1 MAASPKSFPTLAK
14 AGRTV
19 TLSQNAALIV
29 IDVQKAF
36 DHPRWGKRN
45 NPHAEANVSRLLKG
59 WRDTER
65 PVIHIRHRNST
76 PGGLFS
82 EGEPG
87 FEVKPEA
94 APQDDEPVLYKRVN
108 SAFIGTDL
116 EQRLRAQGIEDVVVC
131 GITTDH
137 CVSTT
142 TRMAGNL
149 DFGAVVVSDATATF
163 ERTGPTGRRWSAEE
177 MHETALTSLNEE
189 FAKVMTTDAVLA
201 SL

>member
-1 MAASPKSFPTLAK
+1 MTIP
-14 AGRTV
+14 
-19 TLSQNAALIV
+19 QNTALLV

-36 DHPRWGKRN
+36 DHPKWGQRN
-45 NPHAEANVSRLLKG
+45 NPEAEANVARLLRG
-59 WRDTER
+59 WRDTAR
-65 PVIHIRHRNST
+65 PVIHIRHRNPT

-94 APQDDEPVLYKRVN
+94 APEDGEPVLFKRVN

-116 EQRLRAQGIEDVVVC
+116 EPRLRARGIVGVVVC

-149 DFGAVVVSDATATF
+149 DFDTVIVSDATATF
-163 ERTGPTGRRWSAEE
+163 DRTGPDGRHWSAQD
-177 MHETALTSLNEE
+177 MHDTALASLNRE
-189 FAKVMTTDAVLA
+189 FAEVKTTDAVLA
-201 SL
+201 AL

>member
-1 MAASPKSFPTLAK
+1 MTLP
-14 AGRTV
+14 
-19 TLSQNAALIV
+19 QNSALIV

-36 DHPRWGKRN
+36 DHPRWGRRN
-45 NPHAEANVSRLLKG
+45 NPDAEANVASLLNG
-59 WRDTER
+59 WRRSGR
-65 PVIHIRHRNST
+65 PIIHIQHKNTT
-76 PGGLFS
+76 PGRLFS

-94 APQDDEPVLYKRVN
+94 APNDGEPVLYKHVN

-116 EQRLRAQGIEDVVVC
+116 EQRLRAQGIETVVIC

-149 DFGAVVVSDATATF
+149 DFAAVIVSDATATF
-163 ERTGPTGRRWSAEE
+163 ERTGPDGRYWSAED
-177 MHETALTSLNEE
+177 MHDTA
-189 FAKVMTTDAVLA
+189 LA
-201 SL
+201 SLNQEFAEVETTDTLLGTL

>member
-1 MAASPKSFPTLAK
+1 MTLP
-14 AGRTV
+14 R
-19 TLSQNAALIV
+19 NAALIV
-29 IDVQKAF
+29 VDVQKAF
-36 DHPRWGKRN
+36 DHPRWGQRN
-45 NPHAEANVSRLLKG
+45 NPDAEANVSRLLKG

-65 PVIHIRHRNST
+65 PVIHIQHRNTT
-76 PGGLFS
+76 PGRLFS

-87 FEVKPEA
+87 SEVKPEA
-94 APQDDEPVLYKRVN
+94 APRDDEPVLYKRVN

-149 DFGAVVVSDATATF
+149 DFAAVVVSDATATF
-163 ERTGPTGRRWSAEE
+163 DRTGPTGRHWSADD
-177 MHETALTSLNEE
+177 MHDTALTSLNEE
-189 FAKVMTTDAVLA
+189 FAKVMSTDTVLA

>member
-1 MAASPKSFPTLAK
+1 MSLP
-14 AGRTV
+14 
-19 TLSQNAALIV
+19 QNTALIV
-29 IDVQKAF
+29 VDVQKAF
-36 DHPRWGKRN
+36 DHPRWGQRN
-45 NPHAEANVSRLLKG
+45 NPEAEANVSRLLEG
-59 WRDTER
+59 WRRTGR
-65 PVIHIRHRNST
+65 PVIHIHHRNT
-76 PGGLFS
+76 VPGRQFS

-94 APQDDEPVLYKRVN
+94 APEDGEPVLYKRVN

-116 EQRLRAQGIEDVVVC
+116 EQRLRGQGVEDVVVC

-149 DFGAVVVSDATATF
+149 DFSAVVVSDATATF
-163 ERTGPTGRRWSAEE
+163 DRNGPDGRHWSAEE
-177 MHETALTSLNEE
+177 MHDTALASLNEE
-189 FAKVMTTDAVLA
+189 FAKVMTTEAVLA

>member
-1 MAASPKSFPTLAK
+1 MILPQKT
-14 AGRTV
+14 
-19 TLSQNAALIV
+19 ALLV

-36 DHPRWGKRN
+36 DHPKWGQRN
-45 NPHAEANVSRLLKG
+45 NPEAEANVARLLKG
-59 WRDTER
+59 FRSTGR
-65 PVIHIRHRNST
+65 PIIHIQHRNAA

-82 EGEPG
+82 PGEPG

-94 APQDDEPVLYKRVN
+94 RPEDGEPVLHKRVN

-116 EQRLRAQGIEDVVVC
+116 EERLRAQAIQGIVVC

-149 DFGAVVVSDATATF
+149 DFDAILVSDATATF
-163 ERTGPTGRRWSAEE
+163 DRVGPDGRRWSADD
-177 MHETALTSLNEE
+177 MHDSALASLSEE
-189 FAKVMTTDAVLA
+189 FAKVQTTDVVLTD
-201 SL
+201 L